1 MGYYI
6 YDLRS
11 LSKIDDIIKGDDEN
25 MSKNFKDFNEL
36 KTILT
41 TLDYN
46 LSDDE
51 LNLIGIML
59 KNHINNGLEMGIELL
74 YNTVLDLYGT
84 DFMRKNILKCSQ
96 SSYYNLH
103 NYLFNAD
110 NNKPTHVYKQ
120 LEMFYNIIT
129 SYFIGGKDES

>member
-1 MGYYI
+1 
-6 YDLRS
+6 
-11 LSKIDDIIKGDDEN
+11 
-25 MSKNFKDFNEL
+25 MSKNFKDFSEL
-36 KTILT
+36 KTILK

-46 LSDDE
+46 LNDNE
-51 LNLIGIML
+51 LELIGIML

-84 DFMRKNILKCSQ
+84 DFMRENILKCSQ
-96 SSYYNLH
+96 TSYYNLH
-103 NYLFNAD
+103 NYLYNGD
-110 NNKPTHVYKQ
+110 TKRPTHVYKQ